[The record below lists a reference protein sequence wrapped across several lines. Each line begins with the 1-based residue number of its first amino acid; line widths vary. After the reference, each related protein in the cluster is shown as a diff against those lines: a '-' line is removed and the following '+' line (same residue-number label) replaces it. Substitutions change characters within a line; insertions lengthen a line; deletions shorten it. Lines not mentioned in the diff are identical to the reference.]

1 TDAALDPEYD
11 IALHS
16 CLQTY
21 FNLLERKLLSSATD
35 GSNKDF
41 ELLEAQWG
49 FFQEVVRDIDGGQY
63 EMALRYCQLARMLV
77 RNWMGMLARMLNGP
91 QAYDQMQSRD
101 LGKWLCRTLQIV
113 RPPVLKSQ
121 RLLRT
126 IQNAVANSSDYEFDD
141 PFPLL
146 AQLVDTKHV
155 LVYTAG
161 EWESRGV
168 FVIGSQSIL
177 QKPHVARRL
186 LTSCIMD
193 ETMTTDQY
201 RDCYLLVVRTDADF
215 NWTGTSV
222 APSEALGFQDLQLNP
237 GQLRLISPGVARLER
252 HRQWLERI
260 GIAAKRAA
268 WDTATAA
275 TDEIIDAHKASAEDP
290 EGARPSLT
298 AFDGWLDR
306 INALAGTPAS
316 SAPARIRELTR
327 AHSPRIQHEWTM
339 LKYGIVRLLDALTQL
354 PDMLRTLHIDFHERR
369 QAERREPR
377 DEMGALPTCRGA
389 ACDLLETVQDAFT
402 FVSNTA
408 SRGSRFLDLK
418 AERYLR
424 LALLHMCVGWCGFIT
439 EDCVANEKRTFRW
452 AVQALEF
459 TMRMSKH
466 NTVQVLASDDWQL
479 IKANVAGCL
488 TLMISHFDILGA
500 RDAETKKNS
509 RQHMKQPGQALDDP
523 AALMSLDGISAN
535 LRTQQLQKIRTQHAH
550 AVDLQRDSYLGNEGR
565 IGRVIE

>member
-1 TDAALDPEYD
+1 
-11 IALHS
+11 
-16 CLQTY
+16 
-21 FNLLERKLLSSATD
+21 
-35 GSNKDF
+35 
-41 ELLEAQWG
+41 
-49 FFQEVVRDIDGGQY
+49 
-63 EMALRYCQLARMLV
+63 MALRYCQLARFLV
-77 RNWMGMLARMLNGP
+77 RSWMSMVARMLNGP
-91 QAYDQMQSRD
+91 QTYDQMASRE

-126 IQNAVANSSDYEFDD
+126 IQNAVANSTDYAFDD

-161 EWESRGV
+161 EWESGGV

-177 QKPHVARRL
+177 QKPHLAKKL

-193 ETMTTDQY
+193 ESLTTDQY

-222 APSEALGFQDLQLNP
+222 APEEPIAYQDLHLSP
-237 GQLRLISPGVARLER
+237 GQMRLISPGVARLDR

-260 GIAAKRAA
+260 GIAAKRPT
-268 WDTATAA
+268 WDMATAV
-275 TDEIIDAHKASAEDP
+275 TDEIIDAYKTKSEGTAYGDDGDDELLGSEVDAPSDP
-290 EGARPSLT
+290 EGMRPSLT

-306 INALAGTPAS
+306 INNRNAAEPREVK
-316 SAPARIRELTR
+316 APARIRELTR
-327 AHSPRIQHEWTM
+327 AHNPRIQREWTL
-339 LKYGIVRLLDALTQL
+339 LKYGIVRLLDALTQM

-369 QAERREPR
+369 YYERRGPAYAR
-377 DEMGALPTCRGA
+377 DRSSPALLESTPIHHDDGPPAMSCRGA
-389 ACDLLETVQDAFT
+389 NCDLLETVQDAFT

-418 AERYLR
+418 AERYMR

-439 EDCVANEKRTFRW
+439 EDCIANEKSTFRW
-452 AVQALEF
+452 AVLALEF

-466 NTVQVLASDDWQL
+466 NTVQVLPGDDWQL
-479 IKANVAGCL
+479 IKSHVAGCL

-500 RDAETKKNS
+500 RDEETKKS
-509 RQHMKQPGQALDDP
+509 RQ
-523 AALMSLDGISAN
+523 
-535 LRTQQLQKIRTQHAH
+535 QQQIRE
-550 AVDLQRDSYLGNEGR
+550 RD
-565 IGRVIE
+565 